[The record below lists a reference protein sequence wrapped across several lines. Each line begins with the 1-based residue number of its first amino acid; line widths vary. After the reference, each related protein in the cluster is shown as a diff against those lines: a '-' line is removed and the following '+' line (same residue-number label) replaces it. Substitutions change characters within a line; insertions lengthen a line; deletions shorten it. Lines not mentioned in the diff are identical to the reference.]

1 MINYHKN
8 ELINQCLQ
16 TFYATFAMTLDT
28 ADFVPVA
35 YNKRILRYIF
45 KNMRKAFKRIDRE
58 DRQYQKELAKK
69 EKNGQ
74 NTGSTAADRSEDVT
88 ILMPNEAAG
97 QESEPHNVVN
107 DQRLQP
113 EPGTLQNE
121 VQNDE
126 Q

>member
-28 ADFVPVA
+28 SDFVPVA

-69 EKNGQ
+69 EKNRQ
-74 NTGSTAADRSEDVT
+74 NAGSTAADRSEDVT
-88 ILMPNEAAG
+88 ILMPNEVEG
-97 QESEPHNVVN
+97 QQTVPSNVAN
-107 DQRLQP
+107 DQSHDP
-113 EPGTLQNE
+113 E
-121 VQNDE
+121 
-126 Q
+126 

>member
-28 ADFVPVA
+28 SDFVPVA
-35 YNKRILRYIF
+35 FNKRILRYIF

-69 EKNGQ
+69 EKNSRK
-74 NTGSTAADRSEDVT
+74 TGSTAADRSEDVT
-88 ILMPNEAAG
+88 ILMSNEVEG
-97 QESEPHNVVN
+97 QRSEPSNVAS
-107 DQRLQP
+107 DQSPQP
-113 EPGTLQNE
+113 EPGTP
-121 VQNDE
+121 
-126 Q
+126 

>member
-8 ELINQCLQ
+8 DLINQCLQ
-16 TFYATFAMTLDT
+16 TFYATFAMTLNT

-69 EKNGQ
+69 EKNRQ
-74 NTGSTAADRSEDVT
+74 NTGSTAADRSEVIPEIVPKAD
-88 ILMPNEAAG
+88 EG
-97 QESEPHNVVN
+97 QRSEPHNVVN
-107 DQRLQP
+107 DQSHDS
-113 EPGTLQNE
+113 E
-121 VQNDE
+121 
-126 Q
+126 